1 MNNVPIVFVAIE
13 PEGSPKVRVDVSDRI
28 LGMEYEDLEH
38 KADKLSLTIDNADLS
53 NFDDPI
59 WRKGNRIHIRW
70 GYAESMSLPRICQIR
85 KVIGFKELKI
95 EALGKEV
102 ELNVETKVRHF
113 EGLTRAQVARKIA
126 EEWGFRDEALLHI
139 QESRHT
145 REHIVQA
152 RMTDAQFMRRLAAKE
167 GFEWYIDHDGFHF
180 HSRRFEQRTTRVLTY
195 HDDPTQT
202 EITDLSIEND
212 VTRRA
217 GSVNLRTHHPA
228 KRRTIDVNAD
238 NLTDVQRKAL
248 GLVVEAPGKTEKKV
262 PGFKSIAHH
271 AIGGTTETDPAA
283 AKAKAAADLGKAQQ
297 MAVKMKLA
305 LPGDPNINAK
315 SIIEVNG
322 IGKRLS
328 QRYYV
333 RSVTHSIQDGYTMSI
348 ECISDGS
355 KGHSTKSKLAPGAS
369 AVQVGPSLKAGRKGP
384 PKPRRSID
392 IVNPP
397 GQPNAPATPAP
408 ISPPAPR
415 IPFLNADGSVG
426 FKKDPA
432 A

>member
-1 MNNVPIVFVAIE
+1 MRNVPVVLVTVQ
-13 PEGSPKVRVDVSDRI
+13 PEGSPKVRVDVSERI
-28 LGMEYEDLEH
+28 LSMEYEDLEQ

-59 WRKGNRIHIRW
+59 WRKGNLIHIRW
-70 GYAESMSLPRICQIR
+70 GYAESLSIPRICQIR

-102 ELNVETKVRHF
+102 ELNVETRIRHF
-113 EGLTRAQVARKIA
+113 EGRTRAQVARQIA
-126 EEWGFRDEALLHI
+126 AEWGFRDEALLHI
-139 QESRHT
+139 QETKHT
-145 REHIVQA
+145 RDHIVQA

-180 HSRRFEQRTTRVLTY
+180 HERKFEQRTTRVLTY
-195 HDDPTQT
+195 HDDPMQT

-217 GSVNLRTHHPA
+217 GSVNLKTHHPA
-228 KRRTIDVNAD
+228 KRRTIDVVAD
-238 NLTDVQRKAL
+238 NSLNETQRKAL
-248 GLVVEAPGKTEKKV
+248 GLVVDAPGKADAKT
-262 PGFKSIAHH
+262 PGFKGIAHH
-271 AIGGTTETDPAA
+271 AVAGTTETNPEA
-283 AKAKAAADLGKAQQ
+283 AKRKAAADLAKAQQ
-297 MAVKMKLA
+297 MAVKMKLS

-315 SIIEVNG
+315 SIIEVQG

-333 RSVTHSIQDGYTMSI
+333 RSVTHSISGAYTIQI
-348 ECISDGS
+348 ECVSDGS
-355 KGHSTKSKLAPGAS
+355 GGHSTKSKLAPEAS
-369 AVQVGPSLKAGRKGP
+369 AVQVGPRKVAGRKGP

-392 IVNPP
+392 IEDPP
-397 GQPNAPATPAP
+397 GTPAQPGAPAQ
-408 ISPPAPR
+408 PPAAPR
-415 IPFLNADGSVG
+415 VPVTNADGSVG